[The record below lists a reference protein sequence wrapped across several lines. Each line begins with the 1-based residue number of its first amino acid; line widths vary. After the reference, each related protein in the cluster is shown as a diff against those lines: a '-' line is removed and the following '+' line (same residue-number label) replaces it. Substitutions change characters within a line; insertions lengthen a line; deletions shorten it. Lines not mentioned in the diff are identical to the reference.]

1 MYRSDTSSIT
11 IKEFVK
17 GIREVLGHKVVLTT
31 SIVQASQYFA
41 YGIVEAYVI
50 LYANF
55 LHFSTWIIGLIP
67 AILTLMLAGFKPFM
81 GMISDKV
88 GRRLIINVGL
98 LIGGIVSI
106 LMPFTTDY
114 IWLILILCFFGVG
127 MAMVISSTAAYVSD
141 FSKLEDYGTS
151 IGILSTIMDIGQTL
165 GPIISGYILVAF
177 SFGGVFW
184 MVGFVLLASC
194 IMFIFV

>member
-1 MYRSDTSSIT
+1 
-11 IKEFVK
+11 
-17 GIREVLGHKVVLTT
+17 
-31 SIVQASQYFA
+31 
-41 YGIVEAYVI
+41 
-50 LYANF
+50 
-55 LHFSTWIIGLIP
+55 
-67 AILTLMLAGFKPFM
+67 MLAGFKPFM
-81 GMISDKV
+81 GTISDKV
-88 GRRLIINVGL
+88 GRRLIINIGL

-106 LMPFTTDY
+106 LMPLTTNY

-127 MAMVISSTAAYVSD
+127 MAMVISSTTAYVSD
-141 FSKLEDYGTS
+141 YSKVEDYGTS